1 MNFSLKSVKKFLWDY
16 KYIIALLLVLLLI
29 YRQLGLYIVE
39 NLENKLVSG
48 RTYQP
53 TIKNT
58 SDFDIDVEVYEV
70 TYDEKT
76 KVNKMDK
83 VVIKKQTI
91 KPSQELKVSKS
102 INLDLVDDKKKPIP
116 PPPAIGV
123 AVKFS
128 TTDNSAKNISAEF
141 SICSDKSTGPKKI
154 CNIFKPNIAQL
165 SELKDHNFKVLH
177 DANDVSIT
185 SPNTDAKWLIKA
197 VKPYSM
203 FSIGFKF

>member
-1 MNFSLKSVKKFLWDY
+1 MNFSLKSFKKFLWDY

-48 RTYQP
+48 RSYQP

-58 SDFDIDVEVYEV
+58 SDFDIDVEVFEV
-70 TYDEKT
+70 TYNAKK
-76 KVNKMDK
+76 KVNEMKS
-83 VVIKKQTI
+83 VIAKSTI

-102 INLDLVDDKKKPIP
+102 ISSDKKT
-116 PPPAIGV
+116 IGV

-128 TTDNSAKNISAEF
+128 TTDNSEKNISAEF
-141 SICSDKSTGPKKI
+141 SICSDKKAGPKKI

-165 SELKDHNFKVLH
+165 SELNHNFKVLH

>member
-48 RTYQP
+48 RSYQP

-58 SDFDIDVEVYEV
+58 SDFDIDVEVFEV

-91 KPSQELKVSKS
+91 KPSQELKVSGS
-102 INLDLVDDKKKPIP
+102 ISSEKKT
-116 PPPAIGV
+116 IGV

-128 TTDNSAKNISAEF
+128 TTDNSEKNISAEF

-203 FSIGFKF
+203 FSIGFKY